1 MDENRNEYG
10 GYTGSSGDTGSSYSE
25 NKSESVNTGDSQNT
39 GSTTG
44 SRYYTQSTENTTG
57 TSYSSQSTGSTT
69 GTGYSSYNTG
79 STTGSGYNY
88 QRTGN
93 PTGTGY
99 SSQTG
104 TYGTGNSY
112 GGRYSTGYPNV
123 GSSGNNN
130 ANRYADYKFADN
142 GNSHIPNNPMNHNG
156 SGMPKKRVPFWKKAL
171 AAVALGLVFGA
182 FAGAGLFAVN
192 LITGHGNNNNEQ
204 TVQETV
210 PEKEDS
216 SVASTTIS
224 ANTADGQ
231 VSGTTTTTSAVTFGS
246 MDVSGVASNVMPA
259 VVAITNEYTQT
270 VQDFWGQ
277 QYSKNGEA
285 AGSGIIVG
293 DNGTEL
299 LIVTNEHVVSKAD
312 SLGVQFDDGTSAEA
326 NIKGEDESADI
337 AVIAVDKSSL
347 SSDTLSAIKVAT
359 LGDSDSLKV
368 GQQVVAI
375 GNALGYGQSV
385 TTGIVS
391 AVNRELTLENGTHK
405 LIQTDAAINPGNSGG
420 ALLDMNGNLIGINE
434 AKLASDEVE
443 GMGYAIPI
451 STAKPIIEQL
461 MNKSTKKKAS
471 EEERGYLGIAGRDVT
486 SEISEQYS
494 MPRGVYIAKVYKDT
508 GAESAGLQEKD
519 IITSLDGQTI
529 QSMEQLQELLTY
541 YKAGDTVEVVVQEPN
556 SDNYGYTE
564 KTYSVVL
571 STSTGD
577 AGNTSGSQG
586 QSKQNI
592 NPNMPGQEQDGQSE
606 GNQNEGNQNDESQ
619 YGGNSLYDI
628 FGNLW

>member
-10 GYTGSSGDTGSSYSE
+10 VYTGNSGDTGSNYNE
-25 NKSESVNTGDSQNT
+25 NKSEAVNTG
-39 GSTTG
+39 
-44 SRYYTQSTENTTG
+44 Y
-57 TSYSSQSTGSTT
+57 SQSTGSTT
-69 GTGYSSYNTG
+69 GSGYYSQSIGNTTGTGYNS
-79 STTGSGYNY
+79 

-93 PTGTGY
+93 STGTGY
-99 SSQTG
+99 NSQTG

-142 GNSHIPNNPMNHNG
+142 GNAHIPNNPMNYNS

-210 PEKEDS
+210 PEKENS

-259 VVAITNEYTQT
+259 VVAITNEYTET

-293 DNGTEL
+293 DNGSEL

-461 MNKSTKKKAS
+461 MNKSTKKKATD
-471 EEERGYLGIAGRDVT
+471 EERGYLGIAGRDVT

-577 AGNTSGSQG
+577 AGNTSDSQG

-592 NPNMPGQEQDGQSE
+592 NPNMPGQEQGGQS
-606 GNQNEGNQNDESQ
+606 EGNQNDESQ

>member
-44 SRYYTQSTENTTG
+44 SRYYTQSTGN
-57 TSYSSQSTGSTT
+57 
-69 GTGYSSYNTG
+69 
-79 STTGSGYNY
+79 TTGSGYNY

-99 SSQTG
+99 NSQTG

-210 PEKEDS
+210 PEKENS

-299 LIVTNEHVVSKAD
+299 LIVTNEHVVSGAD

-586 QSKQNI
+586 QSNQNV

>member
-99 SSQTG
+99 NSQTG

-259 VVAITNEYTQT
+259 VVAITNEYTET

-293 DNGTEL
+293 DNGSEL